1 MALTTCPK
9 CGEKVSTN
17 AEKCVHCGEVLNTQ
31 VNIDTNLAV
40 ENTYNWYLKYSKIIM
55 VVAIVLAV
63 IIVLVSLILM
73 IDSDMLSLYL
83 LPISVVL
90 IGWGILFAKEAEWK
104 AYTLKSLHEINT
116 KKK

>member
-63 IIVLVSLILM
+63 INALVSLILM
-73 IDSDMLSLYL
+73 EDTDTLSLFM

-90 IGWGILFAKEAEWK
+90 VGWGILFAKEAEWK
-104 AYTLKSLHEINT
+104 AYTLKSLHEINI